1 MTALCRTDEEYGGW
15 IKQRVRKNPKELESL
30 ETEKNGQGGGERS
43 GGATALY
50 R

>member
-30 ETEKNGQGGGERS
+30 ETEKNGKGAERS
-43 GGATALY
+43 SRATALY